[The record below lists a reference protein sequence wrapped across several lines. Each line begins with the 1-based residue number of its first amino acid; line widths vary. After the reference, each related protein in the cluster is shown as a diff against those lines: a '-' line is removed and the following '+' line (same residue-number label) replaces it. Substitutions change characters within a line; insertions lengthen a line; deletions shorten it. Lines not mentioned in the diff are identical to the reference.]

1 MDSNI
6 NNYDNLKDSNFN
18 EASKY
23 KYNQFDL
30 TSSYAG
36 FIFVIF
42 VIIAGGEVGASDL
55 SCRMRKL
62 LHSNIYFRHIINYM
76 LIFIFIML
84 EGGWSFNLK
93 QQNLYEQDSVW
104 LDGNI
109 IHSLAFA
116 LILYLIFVISSRTRL
131 FMNILFYFILFS
143 LYCINAQRLYWYKRK
158 LINKEQNQK
167 YINFQKTLILVIV
180 IILVSGIID
189 LFIDKIIEKGGDFD
203 IMKFIFGKRDC
214 GIYSVLKKIKK

>member
-1 MDSNI
+1 
-6 NNYDNLKDSNFN
+6 
-18 EASKY
+18 
-23 KYNQFDL
+23 
-30 TSSYAG
+30 
-36 FIFVIF
+36 
-42 VIIAGGEVGASDL
+42 
-55 SCRMRKL
+55 
-62 LHSNIYFRHIINYM
+62 
-76 LIFIFIML
+76 
-84 EGGWSFNLK
+84 
-93 QQNLYEQDSVW
+93 
-104 LDGNI
+104 
-109 IHSLAFA
+109 
-116 LILYLIFVISSRTRL
+116 
-131 FMNILFYFILFS
+131 MNILFYFILFS